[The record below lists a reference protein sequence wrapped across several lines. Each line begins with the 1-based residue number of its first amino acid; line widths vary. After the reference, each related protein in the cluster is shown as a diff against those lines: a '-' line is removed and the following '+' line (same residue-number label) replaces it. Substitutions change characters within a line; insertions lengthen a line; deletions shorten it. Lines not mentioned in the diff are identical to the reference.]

1 MLVCG
6 SGFQDD
12 ETDGGVCQAHTEAT
26 DAPCHYGYRYWYAGN
41 EDTGDA
47 NQAEGDQEQTGDDEQ
62 AAALLG
68 SQFGL

>member
-12 ETDGGVCQAHTEAT
+12 EADGGVGQAHTKAA
-26 DAPCHYGYRYWYAGN
+26 DSPCHYGYHYRYARN

-47 NQAEGDQEQTGDDEQ
+47 TQAEGDQEQTGSDEQ